1 MAVEEDRELEEL
13 RRRKLLELQR
23 HLLEQERAAEERM
36 RIEVQKQAVLR
47 RILTPAARQRLA
59 NLKLVKPE
67 FAEQVELQLIQAAQT
82 GRLPIPLT
90 DEQLKRILLHL
101 QSGRR
106 DIRIRRL

>member
-13 RRRKLLELQR
+13 RRRRLLELQR
-23 HLLEQERAAEERM
+23 RLLEQERAAEERM
-36 RIEVQKQAVLR
+36 RIEAQKQAVLR

>member
-13 RRRKLLELQR
+13 RRRRLLELQR
-23 HLLEQERAAEERM
+23 RLLEQERAAEERM
-36 RIEVQKQAVLR
+36 RVEAQKQAVLR

>member
-13 RRRKLLELQR
+13 RRRRLLELQR
-23 HLLEQERAAEERM
+23 RLLEQERAAEERM
-36 RIEVQKQAVLR
+36 RIEAQKQAVLR

-67 FAEQVELQLIQAAQT
+67 FAEQVELQLIQAAQA

>member
-13 RRRKLLELQR
+13 RRRRLLELQR

-67 FAEQVELQLIQAAQT
+67 FAEQVELQLIQAAQA

>member
-1 MAVEEDRELEEL
+1 MAVEEDKELEEL
-13 RRRKLLELQR
+13 RRRRLLELQR
-23 HLLEQERAAEERM
+23 RLLEQERAAEERM

-67 FAEQVELQLIQAAQT
+67 FAELVELQLIQAAQT

>member
-1 MAVEEDRELEEL
+1 LAVEEDRELEEL
-13 RRRKLLELQR
+13 RRRRLLELQR
-23 HLLEQERAAEERM
+23 RLLEQERAAEERM
-36 RIEVQKQAVLR
+36 RVEAQKQAVLR

>member
-1 MAVEEDRELEEL
+1 LVVEEDRELEEL
-13 RRRKLLELQR
+13 RRRRLLELQR

-67 FAEQVELQLIQAAQT
+67 FAEQVELQLIQAAQA

>member
-13 RRRKLLELQR
+13 RRRRLLELQR
-23 HLLEQERAAEERM
+23 RLLEQERVAEERM
-36 RIEVQKQAVLR
+36 RIEAQKQAILR

-67 FAEQVELQLIQAAQT
+67 FAEQVELQLIQAAQA

>member
-1 MAVEEDRELEEL
+1 MVVEEDRELEEL
-13 RRRKLLELQR
+13 RRRRLLELQR

-67 FAEQVELQLIQAAQT
+67 FAEQVELQLIQAAQA

>member
-1 MAVEEDRELEEL
+1 MVVEEDRELEEL
-13 RRRKLLELQR
+13 RRRRLLELQR

>member
-1 MAVEEDRELEEL
+1 LAVEEDRELEEL
-13 RRRKLLELQR
+13 RRRRLLELQR
-23 HLLEQERAAEERM
+23 RLLEQERVAEERM
-36 RIEVQKQAVLR
+36 RIEAQKQAVLR